1 MIGLFGRY
9 FCLGALAILVLPGCG
24 QKSEPAPPA
33 PTMPSVTL
41 VSPVRRDIQRIVGQP
56 AFVNAY
62 EQTSIFPKLTGFVE
76 KWDVDIGDK
85 VKKDQVL
92 ATLFIPELLE
102 EHRFKKATV
111 LLDRVLVDQ
120 AKKIVDAAAGT
131 LQAAVAK
138 VGQARADVGKFEAE
152 VVRWQ
157 SEVKRLASLVEQ
169 RVVDKQILDESTRQL
184 KSNEAARDAALSGVL
199 VADAQRVACE
209 AELAKARVD
218 VLAADATVKVADAD
232 EKRLAALV
240 GYMQLTSPFD
250 GIVVL
255 RNANRGDF
263 TQGITGDQSA
273 NKFSPVQSAQNAAPV
288 FVVARTDVVRV
299 FVDVPEQD
307 ANYVSVG
314 TPAEVRL
321 EAFNDLVLSSK
332 VARTSWAL
340 NLQTRTLRAE
350 IDLPNVDT
358 KLLPGMYAYGYVK
371 IIRQGVMAIPAACVV
386 KRGEDRVVYLHQDG
400 KAKKARVRLGPTDG
414 TWVELVAIEKDGLFA
429 PPNAAMELIQGD
441 PDEMQDESPV
451 KVVKPETKE
460 TAKPAKP

>member
-24 QKSEPAPPA
+24 QKAEPAPPA

-76 KWDVDIGDK
+76 KWNVDIGDK

-138 VGQARADVGKFEAE
+138 VGQAQAD

-350 IDLPNVDT
+350 IDLPNIDT

-451 KVVKPETKE
+451 KVIKPETKE
-460 TAKPAKP
+460 AAKPAKP

>member
-9 FCLGALAILVLPGCG
+9 FCLGALAILVLSGCG
-24 QKSEPAPPA
+24 QKAEPAPPA

-76 KWDVDIGDK
+76 KWNVDIGDK

-199 VADAQRVACE
+199 VADAQRLACE

-273 NKFSPVQSAQNAAPV
+273 NKFSPV
-288 FVVARTDVVRV
+288 
-299 FVDVPEQD
+299 
-307 ANYVSVG
+307 
-314 TPAEVRL
+314 
-321 EAFNDLVLSSK
+321 
-332 VARTSWAL
+332 
-340 NLQTRTLRAE
+340 
-350 IDLPNVDT
+350 
-358 KLLPGMYAYGYVK
+358 
-371 IIRQGVMAIPAACVV
+371 
-386 KRGEDRVVYLHQDG
+386 
-400 KAKKARVRLGPTDG
+400 
-414 TWVELVAIEKDGLFA
+414 
-429 PPNAAMELIQGD
+429 
-441 PDEMQDESPV
+441 
-451 KVVKPETKE
+451 
-460 TAKPAKP
+460 